1 MHIVPLS
8 DIEIRNRKRMLD
20 MKHVGEIK
28 DGILSLGNLHPPV
41 FWLDKQTGKWVLSVG
56 AHRTAAIQ
64 KIAEERKSYFANNQK
79 IEPGYIGI
87 LELSEWLDEAGR
99 LEAELFEN
107 IQRKDLSWQERCQ
120 GLADLHAMRSKENPG
135 QTLKATGEELVKKQ
149 NFTNPKA
156 AADAVSRSKIVSQHL
171 ANPKIAKARNENEAY
186 SLILKGQQEQ
196 LDAAIARRVMKENAE
211 RPLIEIRHADLVDEL
226 KRLPEGLVDLILADP
241 PYGIGAGGGGFRS
254 RTVHHHNYDDTP
266 ETAKE
271 IALHILS
278 EGFRISKS
286 RANLFIFHDITNF
299 NWLSQAALNMGWKP
313 FPRPLIWGKSDS
325 EGLAPWGGAGPR
337 ITTEF
342 IFFATKGQRGLHSS
356 PIDYLRYNRKGRTER
371 LHAAEKPVELLT
383 EIIKF
388 STLPGDF
395 VLDPCCG
402 SGSTMVAVKETKR
415 QGLGIEKDK
424 DYYNT
429 AVANVYADVVKAAQ

>member
-1 MHIVPLS
+1 MHIVPIS
-8 DIEIRNRKRMLD
+8 SIVIGTRTRALD
-20 MKHVGEIK
+20 PKHVGELK
-28 DGILSLGNLHPPV
+28 ESILSLGNLHPPV
-41 FWLDKQTGKWVLSVG
+41 FWLDRESGLWNLSVG
-56 AHRTAAIQ
+56 AHRTAAVQ
-64 KIAEERKSYFANNQK
+64 RIAEEGKVYFANNEEIK
-79 IEPGYIGI
+79 PGFIGI
-87 LELSEWLDEAGR
+87 LELSEWLDAAGR
-99 LEAELFEN
+99 LEAEIFEN
-107 IQRKDLSWQERCQ
+107 IQRKDLSWQDRCQ
-120 GLADLHAMRSKENPG
+120 ALAALHAMRGKENPG
-135 QTLKATGEELVKKQ
+135 QTMKATGEELVEKK

-196 LDAAIARRVMKENAE
+196 IDAAIARRVMRENAE
-211 RPLIEIRHADLVDEL
+211 HPLIEIRHADLIEEL
-226 KRLPEGLVDLILADP
+226 KTLPEGFVDLILADP
-241 PYGIGAGGGGFRS
+241 PYGIGAGGSGFRS

-266 ETAKE
+266 EAAKE

-278 EGFRISKS
+278 EGFRIGKA

-383 EIIKF
+383 DLIKCA
-388 STLPGDF
+388 TLPGDF

-402 SGSTMVAVKETKR
+402 SGSTLVAVKETKR
-415 QGLGIEKDK
+415 MGLGIEKDL

-429 AVANVYADVVKAAQ
+429 AIANVHSDIVKAAQ